1 MKSSKNTKRDL
12 KNNPH
17 KKVSI
22 LSGLDEL
29 AGKPKIMRYTTTFS
43 RLSKLILNMTEKE
56 QLSVLQHANSIV
68 DERILPR
75 NTCLIPANCKLKK
88 RSCKGLILDLNSFG
102 AYIDTSESFP
112 IGEEIHLN
120 FYNPFSHK
128 KMLLDGKIIWSNTS
142 GIGVKFSDWARMR
155 YAW

>member
-12 KNNPH
+12 KNNSH

-22 LSGLDEL
+22 KNGLDEF
-29 AGKPKIMRYTTTFS
+29 AGKPKIRRYSTTFS
-43 RLSKLILNMTEKE
+43 RLSKLILNMSEDE
-56 QLSVLQHANSIV
+56 QLQVLKHAKAIV

-75 NTCLIPANCKLKK
+75 NPCMIPADCKLKDK
-88 RSCKGLILDLNSFG
+88 SYKGLILDLNSFG

-128 KMLLDGKIIWSNTS
+128 EMLLDGKVIWSNSS
-142 GIGVKFSDWARMR
+142 GSGVKFSDWARMR